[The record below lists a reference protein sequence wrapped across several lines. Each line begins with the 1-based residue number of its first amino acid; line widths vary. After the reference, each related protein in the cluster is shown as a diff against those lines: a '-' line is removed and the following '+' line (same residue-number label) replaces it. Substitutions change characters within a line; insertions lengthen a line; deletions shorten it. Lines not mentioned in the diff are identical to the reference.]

1 LRNKLSL
8 VIRVIAVALSLSILY
23 QSIFGQWTAYLSR
36 SLLLTT
42 ALVLLYLVYPLSKK
56 KPESRLLFGVDIF
69 LALLAA
75 LIGVYMAVN
84 NLEIV
89 TREGIATRFDL
100 FLGGILTLLILEA
113 VRRTVGWA
121 LVVIIAV
128 LLGYTLLG
136 PYMPGFLIHPGSTL
150 KIFLDYNITT
160 FDGFLGIPVAV
171 MVTYIYIY
179 VILASL
185 MIEAKTPEFF
195 KNFSYAVMGRQTGGL
210 GKVAVMSSAIM
221 GSISG
226 SATANV
232 MTTGSYTIPAMKEA
246 GYPPVLAG
254 AIEASASTGGQ
265 FMPPI
270 MSAAGFL
277 MAAFLGLPYLSVA
290 LAAAVPAMLYF
301 ISVGVSVHAI
311 SAKHGLRGLTKEEI
325 PKTREVL
332 KRLHLLS
339 PLIVLVVALFLG
351 YSANRAGFYAIIAA
365 VVVSYFSRETM
376 LTPKSL
382 IRGLEKSARSVLSLT
397 ATCASAGI
405 IVILVLISGLAMKMP
420 FLISRV
426 SGDSVL
432 AAALIVALTVVVLS
446 VGLPSTAGYV
456 IGATLMAPVLINQ
469 YGVSPIAA
477 HFFVLYFAVMANVTP
492 PVAMASYAAASLA
505 GTSLWTTS
513 IRGFF
518 LSLSG
523 FIIPFLFLREPA
535 LLLDG
540 TVPMIILSILIAL
553 MDFVALALAI
563 FGYFHKK
570 IPRLFR
576 VILFIVPA
584 VSIVSYYLE
593 GYHWLNIVA
602 FCGFAAA
609 IVGIVLGEKLRGAP
623 GMAAG

>member
-1 LRNKLSL
+1 MRNKLSL
-8 VIRVIAVALSLSILY
+8 LVRVIAVALSLSILY

-36 SLLLTT
+36 SLLLTST
-42 ALVLLYLVYPLSKK
+42 LVLLYLIFPLSKK
-56 KPESRLLFGVDIF
+56 RSENKLLFGVDMV

-75 LIGVYMAVN
+75 IIGIYMAVN
-84 NLEIV
+84 NMEIV
-89 TREGIATRFDL
+89 AREGIATKLDL
-100 FLGGILTLLILEA
+100 FFGGILILLILEA

-121 LVVIIAV
+121 LVIIIAV

-136 PYMPGFLIHPGSTL
+136 LYMPGFLMHPGSTI
-150 KIFLDYNITT
+150 KIFLDYNFTT
-160 FDGFLGIPVAV
+160 FDGFLSIPIAV

-195 KNFSYAVMGRQTGGL
+195 KTFSYVLLGRQTGGL

-277 MAAFLGLPYLSVA
+277 MAAFLGIPYISVA
-290 LAAAVPAMLYF
+290 AAAAVPAVLYF

-311 SAKHGLRGLTKEEI
+311 SIKYGLKGLSKEQI
-325 PKTREVL
+325 PKTIEVF

-339 PLIVLVVALFLG
+339 PLVVLVVALLMGF
-351 YSANRAGFYAIIAA
+351 SANRAGFYAIIA
-365 VVVSYFSRETM
+365 VIVVSYFSRETM
-376 LTPKSL
+376 LTPKK
-382 IRGLEKSARSVLSLT
+382 IITGLEQSARSVLSLS

-405 IVILVLISGLAMKMP
+405 IVVLVLISGLAMKMP
-420 FLISRV
+420 FLISNV

-432 AAALIVALTVVVLS
+432 VAALIVALTVIILS

-477 HFFVLYFAVMANVTP
+477 HFFVFYFAVMANVTP

-513 IRGFF
+513 IKGFV
-518 LSLSG
+518 LSISG
-523 FIIPFLFLREPA
+523 FVIPFLFLREPA

-540 TVPMIILSILIAL
+540 SIQRIIISILIAI
-553 MDFVALALAI
+553 MDFVALSLAI
-563 FGYFHKK
+563 FGFLKNR
-570 IPRLFR
+570 ITMPLRS
-576 VILFIVPA
+576 ILFIVPI
-584 VSIVSYYLE
+584 VSVVSYYLE
-593 GYHWLNIVA
+593 GFFWLNIVS
-602 FCGFAAA
+602 FCIFAIA
-609 IVGIVLGEKLRGAP
+609 ITGILLMDKLQKA
-623 GMAAG
+623 

>member
-1 LRNKLSL
+1 
-8 VIRVIAVALSLSILY
+8 
-23 QSIFGQWTAYLSR
+23 
-36 SLLLTT
+36 
-42 ALVLLYLVYPLSKK
+42 
-56 KPESRLLFGVDIF
+56 
-69 LALLAA
+69 
-75 LIGVYMAVN
+75 
-84 NLEIV
+84 
-89 TREGIATRFDL
+89 
-100 FLGGILTLLILEA
+100 
-113 VRRTVGWA
+113 
-121 LVVIIAV
+121 
-128 LLGYTLLG
+128 
-136 PYMPGFLIHPGSTL
+136 
-150 KIFLDYNITT
+150 
-160 FDGFLGIPVAV
+160 
-171 MVTYIYIY
+171 
-179 VILASL
+179 
-185 MIEAKTPEFF
+185 
-195 KNFSYAVMGRQTGGL
+195 
-210 GKVAVMSSAIM
+210 
-221 GSISG
+221 
-226 SATANV
+226 
-232 MTTGSYTIPAMKEA
+232 
-246 GYPPVLAG
+246 
-254 AIEASASTGGQ
+254 
-265 FMPPI
+265 
-270 MSAAGFL
+270 
-277 MAAFLGLPYLSVA
+277 LSVA
-290 LAAAVPAMLYF
+290 LAAAVPAILYF
-301 ISVGVSVHAI
+301 VSVGVSVHAI
-311 SAKHGLRGLTKEEI
+311 STKHGLRGLTKEEI

-563 FGYFHKK
+563 FGYFRRK

-576 VILFIVPA
+576 AILFIVPA

-593 GYHWLNIVA
+593 GYHWLNIIA
-602 FCGFAAA
+602 FCGFVAA